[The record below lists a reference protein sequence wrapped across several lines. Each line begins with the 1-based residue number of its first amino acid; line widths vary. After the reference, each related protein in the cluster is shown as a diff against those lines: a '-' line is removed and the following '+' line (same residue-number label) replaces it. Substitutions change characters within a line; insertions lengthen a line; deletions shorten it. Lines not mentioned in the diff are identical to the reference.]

1 MFSFCLSSLIQA
13 FLRALT
19 DDSMGGQTFLEG
31 LVDMEGRSGGDG
43 LFWMRANILPSASE
57 FTFFM
62 LLRSALVRGS
72 AEFFPSESHTLL
84 SVRFLTLLCVC
95 SATLQRGST
104 VSKQELREQIS
115 PTPLCLLSFVF
126 IHSLF
131 WQLCDSLARIQ
142 RAVCGWPCSY
152 LGKRHALSM
161 FKHLTRVLK
170 ARGKEIR

>member
-43 LFWMRANILPSASE
+43 LSWMRANILPSASE

-72 AEFFPSESHTLL
+72 AEFFPSKSHTLL

-115 PTPLCLLSFVF
+115 PTPLCLLSSY
-126 IHSLF
+126 ILF
-131 WQLCDSLARIQ
+131 SDNSVTVLQEFREQCVD
-142 RAVCGWPCSY
+142 G
-152 LGKRHALSM
+152 HAATWASAMHCQCLN
-161 FKHLTRVLK
+161 
-170 ARGKEIR
+170 I